1 MNYRWLV
8 KVFPLIGGSFF
19 VNMFINFIENYLANF
34 TNARFWLIYQAAR
47 KFVGKT
53 FFVIFYCYIGPLFL
67 AFFLFCPKL
76 VVSLYFSR
84 YFYLYYILYNLI
96 LDKINNHIQKETS
109 ANQWKDFRQS
119 SVIQWFVNIKEKE
132 RSFFM
137 LFDIESFYL
146 SIKERLFTNAIQFA
160 KQITEI
166 SDYDMSLINQ

>member
-1 MNYRWLV
+1 MNHRWLA

-19 VNMFINFIENYLANF
+19 LSMFINFIENYLANF

-47 KFVGKT
+47 EFIGKT
-53 FFVIFYCYIGPLFL
+53 FFVIFYCYIGPQFL

-76 VVSLYFSR
+76 VVSLYFPWR
-84 YFYLYYILYNLI
+84 FYLYYIFYNLI

-132 RSFFM
+132 RSSFM
-137 LFDIESFYL
+137 FLILKVFTFQSKNVYL
-146 SIKERLFTNAIQFA
+146 LML
-160 KQITEI
+160 
-166 SDYDMSLINQ
+166 YDLQNK